1 MSMFN
6 PPHPG
11 EVLKALYLAPMN
23 ITVTEA
29 ALALSVARKTLSAVV
44 NGNAG
49 ISPEMALRL
58 AKALNTTP
66 ELWLNM
72 QTQYDLWVA
81 RQQGAE
87 VAVSRHILH
96 GFLCGDVNPITNRHC
111 AG

>member
-1 MSMFN
+1 MNMHN

-11 EVLKALYLAPMN
+11 ELLKELYLEPLK

-29 ALALSVARKTLSAVV
+29 AVALNVARKTLSAVV
-44 NGNAG
+44 NGRAG

-72 QTQYDLWVA
+72 QAQHDLWIA
-81 RQQGAE
+81 RQKKTDEE
-87 VAVSRHILH
+87 VRLLREA
-96 GFLCGDVNPITNRHC
+96 
-111 AG
+111 A

>member
-1 MSMFN
+1 MNMHN

-11 EVLKALYLAPMN
+11 EVLKGLYLDPLN

-29 ALALSVARKTLSAVV
+29 ALALNVARKTLSALV
-44 NGNAG
+44 NGRSG

-72 QTQYDLWVA
+72 QAQHDLWIA
-81 RQQGAE
+81 RQHKADENVQLLREA
-87 VAVSRHILH
+87 A
-96 GFLCGDVNPITNRHC
+96 
-111 AG
+111 

>member
-1 MSMFN
+1 MNMHN

-11 EVLKALYLAPMN
+11 ELLKELYLEPLK

-29 ALALSVARKTLSAVV
+29 AMALNVARKTLSAVV
-44 NGNAG
+44 NGRAG

-72 QTQYDLWVA
+72 QAQHDLWIA
-81 RQQGAE
+81 RQKKTDEE
-87 VAVSRHILH
+87 VRLLREA
-96 GFLCGDVNPITNRHC
+96 
-111 AG
+111 A

>member
-1 MSMFN
+1 MNMHN

-11 EVLKALYLAPMN
+11 ELLKELYLEPLK

-29 ALALSVARKTLSAVV
+29 AVALNVARKTLSAVA
-44 NGNAG
+44 NGRAG

-72 QTQYDLWVA
+72 QAQHDLWIA
-81 RQQGAE
+81 RQKKTDEE
-87 VAVSRHILH
+87 VRLLREA
-96 GFLCGDVNPITNRHC
+96 
-111 AG
+111 A